1 MCGPGGQGG
10 EPRKEAEAK
19 QGKQSKASKAR
30 QAKQGKQSKAKRE
43 REGDRMVTA
52 ASAQGTGKLTGKD
65 FIFVA
70 LFGLLLFV
78 VFFVFAMVLGMN
90 ANTFWFTHAIGAV
103 PGGIVWMYLVARVPK
118 PGAIAAASVIVA
130 VVGLL
135 LGMFWAGPAG
145 IVVGGVLADAII
157 SLGRRS
163 NAKSIA
169 AFAVWTLCF
178 WLGQQSMVFFAG
190 DAYVDMVV
198 QSGMSAEYGQ
208 ALVGFMQSCL
218 LYTSDAADE

>member
-1 MCGPGGQGG
+1 
-10 EPRKEAEAK
+10 
-19 QGKQSKASKAR
+19 
-30 QAKQGKQSKAKRE
+30 
-43 REGDRMVTA
+43 MVTA

-135 LGMFWAGPAG
+135 LGMFWVAKRAKAMKE
-145 IVVGGVLADAII
+145 ADA
-157 SLGRRS
+157 
-163 NAKSIA
+163 A
-169 AFAVWTLCF
+169 
-178 WLGQQSMVFFAG
+178 
-190 DAYVDMVV
+190 
-198 QSGMSAEYGQ
+198 
-208 ALVGFMQSCL
+208 
-218 LYTSDAADE
+218 

>member
-10 EPRKEAEAK
+10 EPRKEAE
-19 QGKQSKASKAR
+19 
-30 QAKQGKQSKAKRE
+30 AKQGKQSKAKRE

-208 ALVGFMQSCL
+208 ALVGFMQSPL
-218 LYTSDAADE
+218 IVVAVTVRL

>member
-1 MCGPGGQGG
+1 M
-10 EPRKEAEAK
+10 
-19 QGKQSKASKAR
+19 
-30 QAKQGKQSKAKRE
+30 
-43 REGDRMVTA
+43 
-52 ASAQGTGKLTGKD
+52 
-65 FIFVA
+65 A

-208 ALVGFMQSCL
+208 ALVGFMQSPLIVVAGIACVVGAVVGGVL
-218 LYTSDAADE
+218 GAKLFRKHFSKLAA